1 MARALACSLSFAL
14 ISALSSAE
22 AAPPAPSAPALTAAA
37 SAAASATAA
46 SATAAPATATA
57 ADGLAAPVPEPARER
72 LAELLGLA
80 GGRSPIVSS
89 PRFVA
94 IEQRELRASRL
105 LVGFLLPAGDVARF
119 EALASALSGAPG
131 RLGELAKQR
140 RLSSVVARVEVLYGS
155 NVLAIELEA
164 APGGRARELEEAM
177 LSTLFELVRAQ
188 GADTTRPSESA
199 REWLRA
205 ERRAVVE
212 LHPKERYFGT
222 TKRRGPS
229 QHRVER
235 GDTLSE
241 IAERYGLD
249 LETMVK
255 VNQLEPDRP
264 IRPGDRIQLS
274 TRRAPLPKLYVV
286 KPGDTLSKVAKR
298 YGVSQKALQDA
309 NRLRDRK
316 VRAGQK
322 LVLPH

>member
-1 MARALACSLSFAL
+1 MARVLACFVPIALLSR
-14 ISALSSAE
+14 LSPAQ
-22 AAPPAPSAPALTAAA
+22 AAPPAPSPPVFTAAA
-37 SAAASATAA
+37 AAATAAEPSAASA
-46 SATAAPATATA
+46 
-57 ADGLAAPVPEPARER
+57 PEPARER
-72 LAELLGLA
+72 LAELLGLT

-105 LVGFLLPAGDVARF
+105 LIGFLLPSGDVARF
-119 EALASALSGAPG
+119 EELAFALSGAPG
-131 RLGELAKQR
+131 RLGELEKQR
-140 RLSSVVARVEVLYGS
+140 RLSSVAARVEVLYGS

-164 APGGRARELEEAM
+164 APGCRARELEEAM
-177 LSTLFELVRAQ
+177 LSSLFELVRTQA
-188 GADTTRPSESA
+188 AARPNESA

-212 LHPKERYFGT
+212 LHPKERYFGG
-222 TKRRGPS
+222 TKPRGPS

-255 VNQLEPDRP
+255 VNQIDADRP

-298 YGVSQKALQDA
+298 YGVSQKALLDA
-309 NRLRDRK
+309 NRLRDRN

>member
-22 AAPPAPSAPALTAAA
+22 AAPPAPSAPVLTAAA
-37 SAAASATAA
+37 SAAASAA
-46 SATAAPATATA
+46 ATAVDAPAS
-57 ADGLAAPVPEPARER
+57 PVPEPARER

-105 LVGFLLPAGDVARF
+105 LVGFLLPVGDVARF
-119 EALASALSGAPG
+119 EELAFALSGAPG
-131 RLGELAKQR
+131 RLGELARQR
-140 RLSSVVARVEVLYGS
+140 RLSSVTARVEVLYGS

-164 APGGRARELEEAM
+164 APGARARELEEAM
-177 LSTLFELVRAQ
+177 LSTLFELVRTQA
-188 GADTTRPSESA
+188 ADTARPNESV

-222 TKRRGPS
+222 PKRRGPS

-255 VNQLEPDRP
+255 VNQIEPDRP

-298 YGVSQKALQDA
+298 YGVSQKALLDA